1 MYLSACLPACLPH
14 LPVCLSVYA
23 IYHINVSLSFLS
35 VQISTFAKH
44 EIEITWKNVWDM
56 DVSQNRGTPKWM
68 IYNGK
73 PYQNGWFGGKT
84 PPFSETSIFGGYI
97 KLPWRVPTSS
107 PGKKH
112 KKATFAVPASWCP
125 LRPRDAGG
133 LYMIFVAYACAGLTT
148 KNFLLFANCQS
159 KTTRAQYSIFFV
171 CFFWSKWDNNA
182 SWKG

>member
-1 MYLSACLPACLPH
+1 MYLSACLPAYLPH

-73 PYQNGWFGGKT
+73 PYQNGWFGAT
-84 PPFSETSIFGGYI
+84 TIFGNIHIGGCI

-112 KKATFAVPASWCP
+112 KKATFAVPASWCL
-125 LRPRDAGG
+125 LRPDE
-133 LYMIFVAYACAGLTT
+133 LEDLACAWNFP

-159 KTTRAQYSIFFV
+159 VF
-171 CFFWSKWDNNA
+171 D
-182 SWKG
+182 